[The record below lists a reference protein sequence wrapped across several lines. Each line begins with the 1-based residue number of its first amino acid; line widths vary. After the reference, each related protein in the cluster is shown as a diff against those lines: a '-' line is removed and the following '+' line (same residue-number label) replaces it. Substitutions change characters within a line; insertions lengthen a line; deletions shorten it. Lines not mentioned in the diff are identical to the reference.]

1 MRGRVAGGVRGAC
14 PPPSRQTPNRRAGPQ
29 PIRLEPGAVPLPY
42 RSYQGVPV
50 LEAFFS
56 ALLVLVC
63 VGVLAFAGVTV
74 KKLYQGQ
81 R

>member
-1 MRGRVAGGVRGAC
+1 MLYV
-14 PPPSRQTPNRRAGPQ
+14 PNHAHS
-29 PIRLEPGAVPLPY
+29 EEHAV
-42 RSYQGVPV
+42 
-50 LEAFFS
+50 EIFFE

-63 VGVLAFAGVTV
+63 VGVLAFAALTV

>member
-1 MRGRVAGGVRGAC
+1 
-14 PPPSRQTPNRRAGPQ
+14 
-29 PIRLEPGAVPLPY
+29 
-42 RSYQGVPV
+42 V

-56 ALLVLVC
+56 TLLVLVC
-63 VGVLAFAGVTV
+63 VGVLAFAALTV

>member
-1 MRGRVAGGVRGAC
+1 
-14 PPPSRQTPNRRAGPQ
+14 
-29 PIRLEPGAVPLPY
+29 
-42 RSYQGVPV
+42 V
-50 LEAFFS
+50 LEVFFS

-63 VGVLAFAGVTV
+63 VGVLAFAAVTV